1 MDAVEDLVGRV
12 VDADDPDEDDGPGLV
27 EDYVLPRATELVVP
41 VDGHLPVA
49 VVEAR
54 LDVVRV
60 AAVVA
65 VPEQEPHRR
74 YPVRLGELD
83 HDRGAT
89 WARDEGTTSVT

>member
-1 MDAVEDLVGRV
+1 
-12 VDADDPDEDDGPGLV
+12 
-27 EDYVLPRATELVVP
+27 
-41 VDGHLPVA
+41 
-49 VVEAR
+49 
-54 LDVVRV
+54 VVRV